1 VAQGEVAA
9 AAEPPPEAISPAKFF
24 PKMTAACHCAALLEL
39 WFLDTQEA
47 NRGRR
52 LRPPL
57 VQQRRFARV
66 ALDAILVEP
75 RTGRRRKRR
84 LCAAR
89 KHWKWLVNVHGGKKI
104 PKLS

>member
-9 AAEPPPEAISPAKFF
+9 AAGPPPEAISPAKFF
-24 PKMTAACHCAALLEL
+24 PKMTAACHCAALFEL
-39 WFLDTQEA
+39 WLLDTQAA
-47 NRGRR
+47 NRGR

-89 KHWKWLVNVHGGKKI
+89 KHWKWLVNVRGGKKI